1 MASEYEDLLETLR
14 AKANRKAPNN
24 VIWSECLRVIEE
36 LIAENKRLE
45 AQIVGEIERADN

>member
-24 VIWSECLRVIEE
+24 VIWGECARAIETLVE
-36 LIAENKRLE
+36 ENKRLRYE
-45 AQIVGEIERADN
+45 LAELK